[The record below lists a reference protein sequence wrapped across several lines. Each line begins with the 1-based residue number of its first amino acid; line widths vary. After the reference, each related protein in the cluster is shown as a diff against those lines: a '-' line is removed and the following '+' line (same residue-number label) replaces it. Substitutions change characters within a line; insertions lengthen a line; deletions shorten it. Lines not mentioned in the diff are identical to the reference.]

1 MNTIIY
7 KILLLGK
14 DSTKREVK
22 FEEGVN
28 IISGCSRSGK
38 SALLKIYDYCFCSKS
53 NTIPSGEIED
63 YTHIYCLILKHKN
76 NFIILGRKSFS
87 NTGNNKMYLFF
98 EKCKDIVNSIDDYYF
113 QDKEGQ
119 TLDSVKKQLNA
130 IFELAENSE
139 NDPNKSHTPSIR
151 NMMTFFLQ
159 YQNLISSEHALF
171 SRFDDYYNKKDTI
184 DQFPIFA
191 GWVDNNYFIFKRE
204 KEKLSD
210 ELNKLNRLLE
220 KEIKLVENQIKE
232 AKEHCKNY
240 FSIIGV
246 NFDDSL
252 TFDEIVEISKH
263 LPEYNSNAIIS
274 EESRIRYSNLMDQ
287 REEFKSKLNFISKR
301 ITSIEFNSKYSN
313 DYHLNLEILND
324 KSKSKLIKNNIIC
337 PLCNH
342 EVDVANNE
350 LKKLFEAKD
359 DLENELKSLNF
370 HTKDYSQELVKLK
383 DEREGVKKEISIL
396 NSKIKYIEDQ
406 FNDIGSYKTTHDKA
420 IYAKAQLE
428 LKLNNILNKDII
440 NGIENEIIEKKEYL
454 KKIEE
459 DLLGLDFSRKMYK
472 AKIWVNDRISK
483 ICSELD
489 FEERYTNPKCKID
502 FDFDT
507 FSLYIY
513 DNINKEEISFGQL
526 GSASNYLTCHLGLFI
541 SLLGMFWIAKSSKTP
556 NILFLD
562 QPSQV
567 YFPSENDHNDLET
580 QRVVNIYKTI
590 IKNVDD
596 IYKEFKDKNKK
607 MKPQII
613 ILDHARDLKLG
624 EYEYRDYLRKSWW
637 PEEDGKLI

>member
-14 DSTKREVK
+14 DGSKREVK
-22 FEEGVN
+22 LNEGVN
-28 IISGCSRSGK
+28 IISGSSRSGK
-38 SALLKIYDYCFCSKS
+38 SALLKIFDYCFCSKR

-63 YTHIYCLILKHKN
+63 YTNIYCLILNHNN

-87 NTGNNKMYLFF
+87 NSGNNKMYLFF
-98 EKCKDIVNSIDDYYF
+98 EKHEDIVKDIDETFF
-113 QDKEGQ
+113 QNKEEQ

-130 IFELAENSE
+130 IFELVENSE

-191 GWVDNNYFIFKRE
+191 GWVDNDYFIFKRE
-204 KEKLSD
+204 KEKIND
-210 ELNKLNRLLE
+210 ELNKLYRLLE
-220 KEIKLVENQIKE
+220 KEIKLVETQEKE

-240 FSIIGV
+240 FSIIGK
-246 NFDDSL
+246 NFDDSF
-252 TFDEIVEISKH
+252 TFDEIIKISKH
-263 LPEYNSNAIIS
+263 LPDYNTNAIIS
-274 EESRIRYSNLMDQ
+274 EESRIRYLNLMDE
-287 REEFKSKLNFISKR
+287 REELKSKLNFISKR
-301 ITSIEFNSKYSN
+301 ITSIEFNSKYST
-313 DYHLNLEILND
+313 DYHVNLEILKY
-324 KSKSKLIKNNIIC
+324 KSNSKLIKTNFVC
-337 PLCNH
+337 PLCNND
-342 EVDVANNE
+342 VDIANNE

-370 HTKDYSQELVKLK
+370 HTKDYSQELFKLK
-383 DEREGVKKEISIL
+383 EEREGVKKEISNL

-406 FNDIGSYKTTHDKA
+406 FNDIGDYKTTHDKA

-428 LKLNNILNKDII
+428 LKLNNVLNKDII
-440 NGIENEIIEKKEYL
+440 KGIENEITDKKEYL

-459 DLLGLDFSRKMYK
+459 DLLGLDFSKKMYT
-472 AKIWVNDRISK
+472 AKVWMNEKISK

-489 FEERYTNPKCKID
+489 FEERYTNPCKIN
-502 FDFDT
+502 FDFET

-513 DNINKEEISFGQL
+513 DNINKEEISFSQL

-590 IKNVDD
+590 IKNVDE

-613 ILDHARDLKLG
+613 ILDHARDLKLD

>member
-22 FEEGVN
+22 LEEGVN

-63 YTHIYCLILKHKN
+63 YTDIYCLILKHES

-87 NTGNNKMYLFF
+87 NTGHNKMYLFF
-98 EKCKDIVNSIDDYYF
+98 ERNKDIVDKIDKYYF
-113 QDKEGQ
+113 QNKEEQ
-119 TLDSVKKQLNA
+119 TLDSVKKQLNT
-130 IFELAENSE
+130 IFELVENSE
-139 NDPNKSHTPSIR
+139 NEPNKYHTPSIR

-191 GWVDNNYFIFKRE
+191 GWVDNNYFIFMRE
-204 KEKLSD
+204 RETIND

-220 KEIKLVENQIKE
+220 KETKLIENQEKE
-232 AKEHCKNY
+232 AKEHFKNY
-240 FSIIGV
+240 FSIIGK
-246 NFDDSL
+246 NFDDSF
-252 TFDEIVEISKH
+252 TFDEIVNISKH

-274 EESRIRYSNLMDQ
+274 EESRIRYSNLVDQ
-287 REEFKSKLNFISKR
+287 REKLKSKLNFISKR
-301 ITSIEFNSKYSN
+301 ITSIEFNARYSN
-313 DYHLNLEILND
+313 DYHLNLEILSD
-324 KSKSKLIKNNIIC
+324 KSKSKLIKANFNC

-350 LKKLFEAKD
+350 LKKMFEAKN
-359 DLENELKSLNF
+359 DLENELKSLKF

-383 DEREGVKKEISIL
+383 DEREAVKKEISNL
-396 NSKIKYIEDQ
+396 NSTIKYIEDQ
-406 FNDIGSYKTTHDKA
+406 FNDIGDYKTTHDKA

-428 LKLNNILNKDII
+428 LRLNNILNKDII
-440 NGIENEIIEKKEYL
+440 NGIKKEIDEKEEYL
-454 KKIEE
+454 KNIEKE
-459 DLLGLDFSRKMYK
+459 LLGLDFSKKMYK
-472 AKIWVNDRISK
+472 AKKWLNDKISK

-489 FEERYTNPKCKID
+489 FEERYTNPECKID
-502 FDFDT
+502 FNFET

-541 SLLGMFWIAKSSKTP
+541 SLLGMFWIAQNSKTP

-567 YFPSENDHNDLET
+567 YFPSEKDHNDLET

-590 IKNVDD
+590 IKNVDE
-596 IYKEFKDKNKK
+596 IYEEFKEKNKK

-613 ILDHARDLKLG
+613 ILDHARNLDLG
-624 EYEYRDYLRKSWW
+624 EYKWDDYLRKSWW
-637 PEEDGKLI
+637 EEDGKLI